1 MRSQE
6 FTSEEAHQIGNN
18 LFVDF
23 GKYDLEE
30 FRIGLFVELED
41 GMEDPT
47 TDLTDAEI
55 QPTVQKV
62 LAHLNDTPDHYT
74 KTYHMFAE
82 SAKQKF

>member
-6 FTSEEAHQIGNN
+6 FTSEEANRIGNN

-23 GKYDLEE
+23 GKYNLEE
-30 FRIGLFVELED
+30 FRIGLFVELEE

-47 TDLTDAEI
+47 TDLTDAELHA
-55 QPTVQKV
+55 TVQKV
-62 LAHLNDTPDHYT
+62 LAHLNEVPDHYT
-74 KTYHMFAE
+74 KTYHMFAD

>member
-1 MRSQE
+1 MRSQK
-6 FTSEEAHQIGNN
+6 FTSEEAYQIGNN

-47 TDLTDAEI
+47 TDLTDTEL

-62 LAHLNDTPDHYT
+62 LAHLNEKPDHYT
-74 KTYHMFAE
+74 KKYHMFAE